1 MSQVGVLL
9 ENIWH
14 YNRIMFCKIKIS
26 IYSVNVAMIFD
37 TDEIDYCYL
46 VKNYQL
52 DSVGAVILMSF
63 SNTLTL

>member
-1 MSQVGVLL
+1 
-9 ENIWH
+9 
-14 YNRIMFCKIKIS
+14 MFCKIMIS
-26 IYSVNVAMIFD
+26 TYSVNVAMIFD
-37 TDEIDYCYL
+37 TDGIDYCYL